1 MATVRITYTKS
12 AIGYRQD
19 QKDTIRA
26 LGFRRLNQT
35 VEHEDSPARRGRIY
49 AVTHLVTGQEDP
61 ACASAPMSSAQW
73 QVRRTRRSAWVAAMA
88 PDMAP
93 TRAVA

>member
-1 MATVRITYTKS
+1 MNCATRAAPANGASPWPGGADVATVRITYTKS

-35 VEHEDSPARRGRIY
+35 VEHEDSPALRGMIY
-49 AVTHLVTGQEDP
+49 AVTHLVTVQEDP
-61 ACASAPMSSAQW
+61 A
-73 QVRRTRRSAWVAAMA
+73 
-88 PDMAP
+88 
-93 TRAVA
+93 

>member
-1 MATVRITYTKS
+1 VATVRITYTKS

-35 VEHEDSPARRGRIY
+35 VEHEDSPALRGMIY
-49 AVTHLVTGQEDP
+49 AVTHLVTVQEDP
-61 ACASAPMSSAQW
+61 A
-73 QVRRTRRSAWVAAMA
+73 
-88 PDMAP
+88 
-93 TRAVA
+93 